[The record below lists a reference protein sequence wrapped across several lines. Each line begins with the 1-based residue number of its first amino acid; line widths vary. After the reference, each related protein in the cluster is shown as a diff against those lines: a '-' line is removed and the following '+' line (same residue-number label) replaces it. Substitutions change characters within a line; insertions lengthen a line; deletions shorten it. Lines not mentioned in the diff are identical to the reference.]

1 MLIKGNDAK
10 KHFKNENGK
19 HCVQRVPP
27 TERGGRV
34 HTSIVSVAVLPLAER
49 SDFKL
54 NNDDIE
60 IQITK
65 GSGPGGQNKNKVSTA
80 VRMIHRPTG
89 LKVFIDGRSQKQ
101 NKNRARQILEQK
113 VKARHQAE
121 QQESHNSTRH
131 GQLGDRR
138 RSGKIRTY
146 NFKKQRVVDHRL
158 GKRTGR
164 IEDVMNG
171 RFDLLF

>member
-1 MLIKGNDAK
+1 M
-10 KHFKNENGK
+10 
-19 HCVQRVPP
+19 PP

-34 HTSIVSVAVLPLAER
+34 HTSIVSVAVLPLEKR
-49 SDFKL
+49 SEYKL
-54 NNDDIE
+54 NNDEVE

-89 LKVFIDGRSQKQ
+89 ITVFIDGRSQSQ

-113 VKARHQAE
+113 VALRLESAQKDSQNSARHKK
-121 QQESHNSTRH
+121 
-131 GQLGDRR
+131 LGDRC

-158 GKRTGR
+158 GTKTSR
-164 IEDVMNG
+164 IYDVMNG
-171 RFDLLF
+171 RFDLL

>member
-1 MLIKGNDAK
+1 M
-10 KHFKNENGK
+10 
-19 HCVQRVPP
+19 
-27 TERGGRV
+27 
-34 HTSIVSVAVLPLAER
+34 HTSIVSVAVLPLVER
-49 SDFKL
+49 TDFKL

-60 IQITK
+60 IQITR

-89 LKVFIDGRSQKQ
+89 LTVFIDGRSQKQ

-113 VKARHQAE
+113 VGMRYRAE
-121 QQESHNSTRH
+121 EQESQDSERH

-146 NFKKQRVVDHRL
+146 NFKRRRVVDHRL

-164 IEDVMNG
+164 IDDVMNG
-171 RFDLLF
+171 RFDLLLE